1 MKQQGT
7 PVALLLPGMGLNSSI
22 FPDLG
27 IATIAPDWS
36 TVPLGADGTGIG
48 TGATRMRAYQTALD
62 DRLSLSREW
71 ETGHRIVVAH
81 SFGGMLALD
90 WLLSHD
96 SRGLARIDGLVLIA
110 TTAGPMYE
118 SVRVRLARI
127 GDHEL
132 RLGISKLMPFWNL
145 PVTTRTVKR
154 LFCRGTLATSPVDF
168 GALPSSSDLAIDL
181 GVWRNTDWRAM
192 RSFRLAMRGFDVRK
206 RLGKIDART
215 VVLHGTHDPLF
226 AKSVAEDLA
235 NGIRGAEL
243 RLVPG
248 AGHGLPL
255 SHPAEVMRAVR
266 DASTFDIP

>member
-1 MKQQGT
+1 MKRQGT

-36 TVPLGADGTGIG
+36 AVPLGADGTGIG
-48 TGATRMRAYQTALD
+48 TAARMRAYQTALD

-71 ETGHRIVVAH
+71 ETGHRIMVAH

-90 WLLSHD
+90 WLLAHD

-110 TTAGPMYE
+110 TTAGPMYD
-118 SVRVRLARI
+118 SVRVRLARL
-127 GDHEL
+127 GGREL

-168 GALPSSSDLAIDL
+168 GALPSTSDLAIDW
-181 GVWRNTDWRAM
+181 GVWHNTDWRAM
-192 RSFRLAMRGFDVRK
+192 RSFRLAMQGFDVRK
-206 RLGKIDART
+206 RLGKIDTRT
-215 VVLHGTHDPLF
+215 IVLHGTDDPLF
-226 AKSVAEDLA
+226 ATSVAEDLA
-235 NGIRGAEL
+235 GGIRGAEL

-255 SHPAEVMRAVR
+255 SHPEDVRKAVR
-266 DASTFDIP
+266 DTSNLDVP